1 MAEFL
6 VELYLSGADAD
17 GVDRETRRARCAAA
31 ALTAEGRSVRL
42 VRSIFV
48 PEDETCFLLVEADTA
63 EAVHEAAN
71 RAAVPFERVLAT
83 AGHTNHEAKENDMS
97 TTEAIAPDLEAV
109 KQRQQTMWAS
119 GDFHAVAALIQPVA
133 EDLCEAVDLRA
144 DWRVLDVATGSGNAA
159 LAAARRGCDVV
170 GIDYVPALLARGR
183 RRAEAEGLD
192 IDLVEGDAESIP
204 FPDASF
210 DAVLSVYG
218 AMFAPNHEKTFAEL
232 ARVCRPGGR
241 IGLATWAPDGF
252 IGEMLKVVS
261 THVPPAPGVASPLL
275 WGTRA
280 YVGSMFG
287 DTIDGLGA
295 RDRTFTFRFRSAEGF
310 VEYFRDFYGPTLKAF
325 EAVGEGRADELF
337 ADLVALVRKHAGTSE
352 GPVAIPATWLETV
365 ATRSRVSEDGR

>member
-6 VELYLSGADAD
+6 VELYVSGAGAD
-17 GVDRETRRARCAAA
+17 GADHETRRARCAAA
-31 ALTAEGRSVRL
+31 ELTAEGRPVRL

-48 PEDETCFLLVEADTA
+48 PEDETCFLLVEAETA
-63 EAVHEAAN
+63 EVVHEAAN

-83 AGHTNHEAKENDMS
+83 AGHTNQETKENEMS

-183 RRAEAEGLD
+183 RRAEAEGLE
-192 IDLVEGDAESIP
+192 IDLLEGDAESIP

-210 DAVLSVYG
+210 DAVVSVYG
-218 AMFAPNHEKTFAEL
+218 AMFAPDHAKAFAEL

-241 IGLATWAPDGF
+241 IGLAAWTPEGF
-252 IGEMLKVVS
+252 IGEMLKVVAA
-261 THVPPAPGVASPLL
+261 HVPPAPGVASPLL

-287 DTIDGLGA
+287 DTIDGLGC
-295 RDRTFTFRFRSAEGF
+295 RERTFTFRFRSAEAF
-310 VEYFRDFYGPTLKAF
+310 VEYFRDYYGPTLKAF
-325 EAVGEGRADELF
+325 EAVGDAGADELF
-337 ADLVALVRKHAGTSE
+337 ADLVALVRKHAGTSD

-365 ATRSRVSEDGR
+365 ATRSGTAEDGR

>member
-31 ALTAEGRSVRL
+31 ALSAEGRPVRL

-63 EAVHEAAN
+63 DAVHEAAN

-83 AGHTNHEAKENDMS
+83 AGHTNHETKENDMS
-97 TTEAIAPDLEAV
+97 TTEAIALDLEAV
-109 KQRQQTMWAS
+109 KERQQTMWAS

-218 AMFAPNHEKTFAEL
+218 AMFAPDHEKTFAEL

-241 IGLATWAPDGF
+241 IGLATWTPDGF

-275 WGTRA
+275 WGTKA

-287 DTIDGLGA
+287 DTIDGLGC
-295 RDRTFTFRFRSAEGF
+295 RERTFTFRFRSADGF
-310 VEYFRDFYGPTLKAF
+310 VEYFRDYYGPTLKAF
-325 EAVGEGRADELF
+325 EAVGDGGADELF
-337 ADLVALVRKHAGTSE
+337 SDLVALVRKHAGTSE

-365 ATRSRVSEDGR
+365 ATRAAAAVEI